1 MLLFVTRCCILPHC
15 LADYAR
21 LWIPQTPGKRHFW
34 QSYSGKGEGHRTLLC
49 HEDPKEGGDRS
60 KSEWLPMSKWRGENA
75 LGVWGKPMPDTSI
88 VIERVAQMLSFFF
101 FFSSFLSPGWS
112 GAHTHRE
119 QSPPEFEA
127 SVLDSKELLH
137 IPKPYFNSHRSSD
150 LFSLTQKHPFRKK
163 RQFLSGM
170 FWSAVLTKA
179 RVEWGFFLI
188 S

>member
-1 MLLFVTRCCILPHC
+1 M
-15 LADYAR
+15 
-21 LWIPQTPGKRHFW
+21 
-34 QSYSGKGEGHRTLLC
+34 KGWKCTGSL
-49 HEDPKEGGDRS
+49 
-60 KSEWLPMSKWRGENA
+60 GETNA
-75 LGVWGKPMPDTSI
+75 WYLNSDWESCTNAV
-88 VIERVAQMLSFFF
+88 FFF

-119 QSPPEFEA
+119 QSPPEFKA

-179 RVEWGFFLI
+179 RVEWGLFFFNQLTLALRWVVMI
-188 S
+188 SSYQILDLSGGWRQHIVCAVVFLLFFRNVRKCS